1 MCRTGATEEPSFLMG
16 FLTYSSETN
25 VRYFIFN
32 LASREEREETKL
44 ENRPAFHRKNK
55 LLQ

>member
-1 MCRTGATEEPSFLMG
+1 MCRTGAAREPSFLMG

-32 LASREEREETKL
+32 IASREEREETKL